1 MGFAERLA
9 ELMAERGISGRQ
21 LAGLLPCDR
30 SYVSLL
36 VQGKR
41 RPSPEMAAK
50 IDDRLRGGGELA
62 ALAVREGDRPAAPT
76 SLADA
81 DGLDDEIAAL
91 DFGRLTAASDAGEM
105 TVLRLEQAADSLA
118 GDYHRTAP
126 GELLGRIRAHTD
138 YAGRLLGG
146 RSSLAEHRRI
156 LVNGGWLSLLAAT
169 CLIDLGRT
177 PAAAAQLGTAAQLA
191 RETGHAE
198 IAGWCLET
206 RAWQV
211 LTAGDYRRAVTLS
224 QAAQRAAPPG
234 SSAFIQATAQEGRA
248 WARLGAKPEA
258 YEALARTEA
267 LASRLLPP
275 DRPEHHYHYD
285 PAKSQAYSVTI
296 LSWLGDPAAE
306 TRART
311 VLARMDGSGAAPPRP
326 RRAAAARLDLGLA
339 LAAAGRPDEAA
350 SAALRAVTSGLLVPS
365 NYWRARE
372 VIAAVDG
379 RDVPE
384 ARELE
389 DAYREFCA
397 RPDAVSPP
405 ELA

>member
-9 ELMAERGISGRQ
+9 ELMAERGISGRE
-21 LAGLLPCDR
+21 LARRLPCDR
-30 SYVSLL
+30 SYISLL
-36 VQGKR
+36 TQGKR
-41 RPSPEMAAK
+41 RPSPEMGAK
-50 IDDRLRGGGELA
+50 IDDLLGAGGELA
-62 ALAVREGDRPAAPT
+62 ALAAPQAPEAAQPPPAGP
-76 SLADA
+76 
-81 DGLDDEIAAL
+81 GLDDETAAL
-91 DFGRLTAASDAGEM
+91 DFGRLAAASDAGEI
-105 TVLRLEQAADSLA
+105 TVQRLEQAADSLA
-118 GDYHRTAP
+118 AAYHRTPPA
-126 GELLGRIRAHTD
+126 ELLGRVRLQMG
-138 YAGRLLGG
+138 YAGRLLDG
-146 RSSLAEHRRI
+146 RSTLDEHRRI
-156 LVNGGWLSLLAAT
+156 LVAGGWLSLLAAT
-169 CLIDLGRT
+169 CLIDAGRN
-177 PAAAAQLGTAAQLA
+177 AAAAAHLGTAAQLA

-211 LTAGDYRRAVTLS
+211 LTAGDYRGAVTLA

-306 TRART
+306 TRARK

-350 SAALRAVTSGLLVPS
+350 ATALRAVTSGLLVPS
-365 NYWRARE
+365 NYWRAGE
-372 VIAAVDG
+372 VIAAVNG
-379 RDVPE
+379 RDVSE

-397 RPDAVSPP
+397 RPAPVSRP